1 MVTECIQTETK
12 NELNQFLQEKSFN
25 CLELRL
31 LLFWGRHP
39 HTKLSLYTI
48 ASAIDGARVNLRE
61 AIASLVK
68 KNILVEQHYCS
79 DLTTYRLGDDPNLL
93 ECLEELVRLDWHHV
107 QELEQQLES
116 AALLNR

>member
-1 MVTECIQTETK
+1 MVTECIRPQTN
-12 NELNQFLQEKSFN
+12 NELNDFLQQKSFN

-48 ASAIDGARVNLRE
+48 ASAMDSARINLRE

-68 KNILVEQHYCS
+68 KNILIEQHYCS
-79 DLTTYRLGDDPNLL
+79 DLTTYKLNEDPNLL
-93 ECLEELVRLDWHHV
+93 ECLEELGRMDWNHV
-107 QELEQQLES
+107 QALEQRMKN
-116 AALLNR
+116 AALQR

>member
-1 MVTECIQTETK
+1 
-12 NELNQFLQEKSFN
+12 
-25 CLELRL
+25 
-31 LLFWGRHP
+31 
-39 HTKLSLYTI
+39 
-48 ASAIDGARVNLRE
+48 
-61 AIASLVK
+61 VK